1 MKLTDLLIYDPDES
15 RRYEKIARYVRS
27 LGITS
32 GFELSFG
39 IDGVTIKHPDL
50 ANLDQL
56 KGLVRANK
64 VDVMEV
70 ADRRDAMSKI
80 LDEGF

>member
-1 MKLTDLLIYDPDES
+1 MDLNELLLDDVDET
-15 RRYEKIARYVRS
+15 RRYEKIASYVRS

-39 IDGVTIKHPDL
+39 KDGVTIKHPDL
-50 ANLDQL
+50 AKVQHL

-64 VDVMEV
+64 IELLEVVDQ
-70 ADRRDAMSKI
+70 RDAMSKI